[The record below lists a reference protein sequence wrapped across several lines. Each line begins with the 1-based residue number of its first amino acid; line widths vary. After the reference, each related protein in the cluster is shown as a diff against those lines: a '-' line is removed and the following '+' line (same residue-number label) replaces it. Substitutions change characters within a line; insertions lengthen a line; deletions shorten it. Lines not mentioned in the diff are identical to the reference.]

1 MGVGRPEGRG
11 VEGSST
17 GRRMSSPCDELVATA
32 VSYDIVRR
40 IHCMNRM
47 VKSNVMSCSLD
58 AVCATYPPVSR
69 TAIELDCDDI
79 PIPTKSSMIAL
90 PSIAP

>member
-1 MGVGRPEGRG
+1 VMGVGRPEGRG

-17 GRRMSSPCDELVATA
+17 GSRMSSPCDELFATA

-58 AVCATYPPVSR
+58 AVCATSYSPVSR
-69 TAIELDCDDI
+69 T
-79 PIPTKSSMIAL
+79 
-90 PSIAP
+90 SISNGLQ